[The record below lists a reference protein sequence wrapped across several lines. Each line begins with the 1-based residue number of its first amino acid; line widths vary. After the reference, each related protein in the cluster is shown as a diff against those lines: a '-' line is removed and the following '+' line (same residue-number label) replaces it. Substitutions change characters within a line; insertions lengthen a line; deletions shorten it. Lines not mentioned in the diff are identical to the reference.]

1 MDHTMRP
8 ELDNVLQCLLLNG
21 YSVLSLIDDI
31 LAHDRNREDKRIIYL
46 REGVERDAANI
57 CARVVQT
64 TRTLRSAV
72 EEKTGEE
79 DGPHSMTD
87 HRLSIRN
94 SFGRVQSKNYRHGGT
109 IDVLSDNVFLE
120 IFDFCLRDPTTNR
133 FTNRIEVIQRTK
145 KWQRLVHV
153 CQRWR
158 RIIFA
163 SPQRLDLYLSCS
175 YGTPVRQ
182 NLHVWPITVPLTL
195 NYPGRIDFVYGMGL
209 TPEDEDNVLDALS
222 RHASRVHRID
232 ILGSSSL
239 LNDVATVMQAPFPML
254 RYLDLTWDL
263 KDLPAP
269 FFRGAPVIPGGG
281 FLRGSAP
288 RLQYL
293 RLKCVSFPQ
302 LPTLLLSARDLV
314 TLKLKDMYQNGYISP
329 EAMVGSLAVLT
340 RLRTLSIAFYD
351 DTPQRRSRP
360 DPPMRVILPAL
371 TVFHYR
377 GCCEYLEDFLAQID
391 TPRLDD
397 LAIEYFVQEIQATQ
411 LSWFIDRTKNL
422 KLDKFCR
429 AEVTFF
435 YEDTHVEFDYPQ
447 GGRLSLKILGKAW
460 LHRQVPCVV
469 QILGQL
475 VPMFS
480 NVNHLDAHGD
490 HVHSREM
497 YIADWLPFFRLFP
510 AMKTLHLSGGV
521 AAYIASALEDSAH
534 PEETVTDV
542 LPALRLIWLD
552 EAADDADEDGD
563 HNEPVGSIEQFLSL
577 RQLSGYPVTV
587 VDTEDE
593 FDRRR

>member
-31 LAHDRNREDKRIIYL
+31 LAHDHDSPDAAIGGRREDQR
-46 REGVERDAANI
+46 GAWPPFHDGSS
-57 CARVVQT
+57 
-64 TRTLRSAV
+64 TLPT
-72 EEKTGEE
+72 EQFWKG
-79 DGPHSMTD
+79 
-87 HRLSIRN
+87 SI
-94 SFGRVQSKNYRHGGT
+94 QNYRHRTT
-109 IDVLSDNVFLE
+109 IDVLSDNVFVE

-145 KWQRLVHV
+145 KWQRLVHLLIRDT
-153 CQRWR
+153 CQAEST
-158 RIIFA
+158 ILAHHLA
-163 SPQRLDLYLSCS
+163 S
-175 YGTPVRQ
+175 
-182 NLHVWPITVPLTL
+182 H
-195 NYPGRIDFVYGMGL
+195 PGRIDFVYGMGL
-209 TPEDEDNVLDALS
+209 APEDEDNVIDALS

-239 LNDVATVMQAPFPML
+239 LNDVATVMQAPFPVL
-254 RYLDLTWDL
+254 TYLDLTWDL

-281 FLRGSAP
+281 FLGGSAP

-314 TLKLKDMYQNGYISP
+314 TLKLKDIYQNGYISL

-351 DTPQRRSRP
+351 DTPPPDQRRSRP
-360 DPPMRVILPAL
+360 DPPMPVILPAL
-371 TVFHYR
+371 TVFRYR

-411 LSWFIDRTKNL
+411 LSRFIDRTKNL

-435 YEDTHVEFDYPQ
+435 YEDTYVEFDYPQ
-447 GGRLSLKILGKAW
+447 GGRRQARLSLKILGQVW

-469 QILGQL
+469 QVLGRL

-490 HVHSREM
+490 HVHSRGM
-497 YIADWLPFFRLFP
+497 YITDWLPFFRLFP
-510 AMKTLHLSGGV
+510 ADT
-521 AAYIASALEDSAH
+521 AD

-552 EAADDADEDGD
+552 EAADDEDEDGD

-577 RQLSGYPVTV
+577 RQLSGCPVTV